1 MMVETTATNPE
12 LLQEQVAR
20 ILIQPLEAASVVLA
34 AGPRIFDTA
43 SPLRIPKLV
52 SSTEP
57 SWIGEGELIPEH
69 DVDFDEVT
77 LMPTNRKS
85 VKTLIRFTNEL
96 LRQSVIGLDSVL
108 KERLVSDVAR
118 KIDDAF
124 LTGDGADG
132 SVTGIVNQPGVQTAV
147 LDASEP
153 DSLLD
158 ALALAHAAEVAPNRW
173 FLSGADFFSVRK
185 IKDTSGK
192 YVLESDLTTDATH
205 RLFGVPV
212 TVTNKL
218 PAGTAVL
225 ANMAEVAVARDTNP
239 TVKILDQRYAEF
251 DEQAIRVT
259 ARYDLGLLRPEGVVV
274 LKSAVAGA

>member
-1 MMVETTATNPE
+1 MVETTATNPE
-12 LLQEQVAR
+12 LLQEQVAK

-132 SVTGIVNQPGVQTAV
+132 SVTGIVNQSGVQSAV

-239 TVKILDQRYAEF
+239 TVKILDQRYAEY

-274 LKSAVAGA
+274 LKSAEAGA

>member
-1 MMVETTATNPE
+1 MVETTATNPE

-274 LKSAVAGA
+274 LKSAEAGA

>member
-1 MMVETTATNPE
+1 MVETTATNPE

-132 SVTGIVNQPGVQTAV
+132 SVTGIVNQPGVQSAV

>member
-1 MMVETTATNPE
+1 MVETTATNPE
-12 LLQEQVAR
+12 LLQEQVAK

-132 SVTGIVNQPGVQTAV
+132 SVTGIVNQSGVQTAV

-274 LKSAVAGA
+274 LKSAEAGA

>member
-1 MMVETTATNPE
+1 MVETTTANPE
-12 LLQEQVAR
+12 LLREQVSSL
-20 ILIQPLEAASVVLA
+20 LIQPLEAASVVLA

-43 SPLRIPKLV
+43 EPLRIPKLI
-52 SSTEP
+52 SSSDP
-57 SWIGEGELIPEH
+57 AWVGEGELIPEH
-69 DVDFDEVT
+69 DVDFDEVR

-108 KERLVSDVAR
+108 KDRLVSDVAR
-118 KIDDAF
+118 KLDTAF
-124 LTGDGADG
+124 LVGDGADNT
-132 SVTGIVNQPGVQTAV
+132 VTGIVNQPGVQKAV

-158 ALALAHAAEVAPNRW
+158 ALALASAAEVTPNRW
-173 FLSGADFFSVRK
+173 FLSGADFYSVRK
-185 IKDTSGK
+185 LKDSSGK
-192 YVLESDLTTDATH
+192 YILESDITQGTTY

-218 PAGTAVL
+218 PAGKAVL
-225 ANMAEVAVARDTNP
+225 ANMAEVAVARDTAP
-239 TVKILDQRYAEF
+239 TVKILDQRYAEY

-259 ARYDLGLLRPEGVVV
+259 ARFDLGLLRPEGVVV
-274 LKSAVAGA
+274 LDADPAA

>member
-1 MMVETTATNPE
+1 MVETTVDNPE
-12 LLQEQVAR
+12 LLREQVSSL
-20 ILIQPLEAASVVLA
+20 LIQPLEAASVVLA

-43 SPLRIPKLV
+43 EPLRIPKLI
-52 SSTEP
+52 SSSDP
-57 SWIGEGELIPEH
+57 AWVGEGELIPEH
-69 DVDFDEVT
+69 DVDFDEVR

-108 KERLVSDVAR
+108 KDRLVSDVAR
-118 KIDDAF
+118 KLDTAF
-124 LTGDGADG
+124 LVGDGADNT
-132 SVTGIVNQPGVQTAV
+132 VTGIVNQPGVQKAV

-158 ALALAHAAEVAPNRW
+158 ALALASAAEVTPNRW
-173 FLSGADFFSVRK
+173 FLSGADFYSVRK
-185 IKDTSGK
+185 LKDSSGK
-192 YVLESDLTTDATH
+192 YILESDITQGTTY

-218 PAGTAVL
+218 PAGKAVL
-225 ANMAEVAVARDTNP
+225 ANMAEVAVARDTAP
-239 TVKILDQRYAEF
+239 TVKILDQRYAEY

-274 LKSAVAGA
+274 LKSAEAGA

>member
-1 MMVETTATNPE
+1 M
-12 LLQEQVAR
+12 
-20 ILIQPLEAASVVLA
+20 
-34 AGPRIFDTA
+34 
-43 SPLRIPKLV
+43 

-239 TVKILDQRYAEF
+239 TVKILDQRYAEY

-274 LKSAVAGA
+274 LKSAEAGA